1 MEVLFD
7 VAIGWPGDASNYN
20 EDKRLLQRA
29 CKTRWLSSKATVRA
43 RCEILGIW
51 AALKQPSENKND
63 EMCVVLLRLMKKN
76 QHAAFFVNVGTS
88 PDRTEQSFSGGMF

>member
-1 MEVLFD
+1 MTARSEI
-7 VAIGWPGDASNYN
+7 VAIWP
-20 EDKRLLQRA
+20 
-29 CKTRWLSSKATVRA
+29 
-43 RCEILGIW
+43 
-51 AALKQPSENKND
+51 ALKQPSENKND